1 MKKCLFFVVLM
12 FATAFSA
19 FAQIEDEVVNY
30 QPKTELMMKARGLIE
45 EKLKEGDFS
54 KVKKIKDYALT
65 LTGENINPFSR
76 SELWSIMFLTN
87 EFEALGNDI
96 AAVNNDNYY
105 MRSVWFRDALEEVLN
120 KALKEF
126 DLELKEQLKSATVD
140 AETMNVLRLTLDWL
154 ENGAGRTITSD
165 MHNHAVAHLAV
176 NPDSRYKWFIERRL
190 MMESLSTLPNS
201 TSIAPSF
208 RHRNV
213 WSIGYV
219 ASLGGGL
226 FARDLGDSYK
236 GFGSFG
242 FELVGAF
249 NRFALNIGINFMPTY
264 REIKGDV
271 GSLEKGTGA
280 TVFMPKGSLGY
291 YLIQKDKFR
300 MKPYVGVAGLLF
312 RHPSAPYEIDFS
324 DLDFNLLAYCGG
336 CSFDFK
342 FRSGPN
348 GYELLNI
355 NYLFGVSHCNGANGI
370 GTVHMISVGYSMEAL
385 FYGRY

>member
-1 MKKCLFFVVLM
+1 MKRTILIIAILI
-12 FATAFSA
+12 ATAFTA

-54 KVKKIKDYALT
+54 KVKEIKDYALT
-65 LTGENINPFSR
+65 LKDENVNPFSR
-76 SELWSIMFLTN
+76 LELWSILFLTN

-96 AAVNNDNYY
+96 AAVNKDNYY
-105 MRSVWFRDALEEVLN
+105 TRSVRWNQDGLEDVLN
-120 KALKEF
+120 KILKENKF
-126 DLELKEQLKSATVD
+126 ELKNRLKHSVID
-140 AETMNVLRLTLDWL
+140 AETMNVLRMTLDWL
-154 ENGAGRTITSD
+154 ENGAGRVMTSE
-165 MHNHAVAHLAV
+165 MHDHAVAHLAV
-176 NPDSRYKWFIERRL
+176 NPDSRYKWFIEQRL
-190 MMESLSTLPNS
+190 MMESLPNS
-201 TSIAPSF
+201 TSNTPGF

-213 WSIGYV
+213 WSMGCV

-226 FARDLGDSYK
+226 FAGDLGDSYK

-242 FELVGAF
+242 FELVGTF
-249 NRFALNIGINFMPTY
+249 NRFALNVGINFMPTY

-271 GSLEKGTGA
+271 GSLEKGSG
-280 TVFMPKGSLGY
+280 VPVLMPKGSFGY

-300 MKPYVGVAGLLF
+300 MKPYLGVAGLLY
-312 RHPSAPYEIDFS
+312 RYPSVANQPDYS
-324 DLDFNLLAYCGG
+324 DLDFNLLTYCGG

-355 NYLFGVSHCNGANGI
+355 NYMFGISPYNGTKGV
-370 GTVHMISVGYSMEAL
+370 GMMHMISVGYSIEAL